1 MRLKIRWA
9 NGWAHLTGTGP
20 DGSRIRR
27 ALGTRDPRQA
37 EEARAA
43 LEARLWK
50 DGLYG
55 PGHTVTF
62 AECALAYAR
71 DGGEARFLVKVTAQL
86 GHRRLQD
93 ITPRDV
99 RQAARDAYPDAAP
112 ATVNRQGIVPAQA
125 VVNYGHAQGWCNPI
139 RVQGLPVPKVRKT
152 AVGRPYLD
160 KLQLHLPPRLF
171 ALMLFLHITG
181 RRIGDALALTVDDVD
196 LPRLRVL
203 IRDPKNGEAAA
214 AYLTAEVAQMIAAV
228 MPERG
233 SVFGYAHRSSC
244 YATLRRACKAAGVQ
258 YLGTHQPGRH
268 SYATTLDD
276 AGWSA
281 KAIADAGGWKS
292 AALVQNTY
300 IHPQS
305 PGEQAAALFGKK
317 LASQKRKAR
326 SGPMK

>member
-1 MRLKIRWA
+1 MRLQVRWV
-9 NGWAHLTGTGP
+9 NGWAHVSGTGP
-20 DGSRIRR
+20 DGARVRR

-37 EEARAA
+37 EEARAQ

-50 DGLYG
+50 SGLYG

-62 AECALAYAR
+62 AEAALAYAK
-71 DGGEARFLVKVTAQL
+71 DGGEARFLVKVTAIL
-86 GHRRLQD
+86 GDRRLQD

-125 VVNYGHAQGWCNPI
+125 VINYGHAQGWCNPI

-160 KLQLHLPPRLF
+160 ALQPHLPKRLF
-171 ALMLFLHITG
+171 ALMLFLHTTG
-181 RRIGDALALTVDDVD
+181 RRVGDALALDVADVD
-196 LPRLRVL
+196 LPRMRAL
-203 IRDPKNGEAAA
+203 IRDPKNGEPTV
-214 AYLTAEVAQMIAAV
+214 AYLTAEVAQLLTEI
-228 MPERG
+228 MPNRG
-233 SVFGYAHRSSC
+233 SVFGYVHRSSC
-244 YATLRRACKAAGVQ
+244 YSTLRRACKDAGVE

-281 KAIADAGGWKS
+281 KAVAEAGGWKS
-292 AALVQNTY
+292 PALVQKTY
-300 IHPQS
+300 IHPKTS
-305 PGEQAAALFGKK
+305 GEQAAALFGKA
-317 LASQKRKAR
+317 LSTQKR
-326 SGPMK
+326 

>member
-9 NGWAHLTGTGP
+9 NGWAHLSGTGP

-27 ALGTRDPRQA
+27 SLGTRDPRQA

-62 AECALAYAR
+62 AECALAYAK

-125 VVNYGHAQGWCNPI
+125 VINYGHAQGWCNPI
-139 RVQGLPVPKVRKT
+139 RVQGLPVPKSRKT
-152 AVGRPYLD
+152 AVSRPYLD
-160 KLQLHLPPRLF
+160 ALHPHLPPNLF
-171 ALMLFLHITG
+171 ALMLFLYITG
-181 RRIGDALALTVDDVD
+181 RRVGDALALGRDDID

-203 IRDPKNGEAAA
+203 IRDPKNGEPAV
-214 AYLTAEVAQMIAAV
+214 AYLTAEVAALIAAL
-228 MPERG
+228 PATNG
-233 SVFGYAHRSSC
+233 PIFGYVARSSI
-244 YATLRRACKAAGVQ
+244 YATLRRACTKAGVA
-258 YLGTHQPGRH
+258 YLGTHQVGRH
-268 SYATTLDD
+268 SYATALDN

-292 AALVQNTY
+292 PALVQNTY

-317 LASQKRKAR
+317 VARPKRR
-326 SGPMK
+326 DQ

>member
-1 MRLKIRWA
+1 MRLQIKWV
-9 NGWAHLTGTGP
+9 NGWAHVTGSGP
-20 DGSRIRR
+20 DGTRVRR
-27 ALGTRDPRQA
+27 SLGTRDPRQA

-50 DGLYG
+50 SGLYG

-62 AECALAYAR
+62 AESALAYAK
-71 DGGEARFLVKVTAQL
+71 DGGEARFLVKVTAIL
-86 GHRRLQD
+86 GERRLQD

-125 VVNYGHAQGWCNPI
+125 VINYGHAQGWCNPI
-139 RVQGLPVPKVRKT
+139 RVQGLPVPRVRKT

-160 KLQLHLPPRLF
+160 ALRPHLPPRLF

-181 RRIGDALALTVDDVD
+181 RRIGDALALRVEDVD
-196 LPRLRVL
+196 LPRLRVI
-203 IRDPKNGEAAA
+203 IRDPKNGEPAA
-214 AYLTAEVAQMIAAV
+214 AYLTAEAAQLIADA
-228 MPERG
+228 MPDVG
-233 SVFGYAHRSSC
+233 SVFGYAARSSV
-244 YATLRRACKAAGVQ
+244 YATLRRACTKAKLP

-268 SYATTLDD
+268 SYATALDN

-292 AALVQNTY
+292 PALVQNTY
-300 IHPQS
+300 VHPQS
-305 PGEQAAALFGKK
+305 PGEKAAALFGKK
-317 LASQKRKAR
+317 LASPKRKT
-326 SGPMK
+326 GKT

>member
-1 MRLKIRWA
+1 MRLKVRWVK
-9 NGWAHLTGTGP
+9 GWAHLSGTGP
-20 DGSRIRR
+20 DGTRIRR

-55 PGHTVTF
+55 PGHTATF

-71 DGGEARFLVKVTAQL
+71 DGGEARFLVKVTEIL
-86 GHRRLQD
+86 GERRLQD
-93 ITPRDV
+93 ITPRDA
-99 RQAARDAYPDAAP
+99 RHAARDVYPGAAP

-125 VVNYGHAQGWCNPI
+125 VINYGHAQGWCNPI
-139 RVQGLPVPKVRKT
+139 RVQGLPVPKARKT

-160 KLQLHLPPRLF
+160 ALRPHLPPRLF
-171 ALMLFLHITG
+171 ALMLFLHVTG
-181 RRIGDALALTVDDVD
+181 RRIGDALDLTVQDVD
-196 LPRLRVL
+196 LPRLRVI

-214 AYLTAEVAQMIAAV
+214 AYLTAEVAELLAGI
-228 MPERG
+228 MPKAG
-233 SVFGYAHRSSC
+233 PAFGYAARSSV
-244 YATLRRACKAAGVQ
+244 YGTLRRACKAAGVA

-281 KAIADAGGWKS
+281 KAIADAGGWRS
-292 AALVQNTY
+292 PALVQNTY

-305 PGEQAAALFGKK
+305 AGEQAASLFGKK
-317 LASQKRKAR
+317 LASPKRRPQK
-326 SGPMK
+326 